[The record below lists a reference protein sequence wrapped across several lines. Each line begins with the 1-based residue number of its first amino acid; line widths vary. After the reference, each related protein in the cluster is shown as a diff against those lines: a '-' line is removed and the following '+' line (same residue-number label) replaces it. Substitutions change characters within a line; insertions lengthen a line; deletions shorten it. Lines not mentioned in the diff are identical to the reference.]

1 MDSDVLLVV
10 GVTFA
15 FLGFPTLVNAYSQ
28 SRFPKLAVL
37 LFAIGAVLIVV
48 ANDQNMGGYAVADLP
63 RVFARVLGRLVN

>member
-37 LFAIGAVLIVV
+37 LFVIGAVLNVV
-48 ANDQNMGGYAVADLP
+48 ANDQHMGGYAAADLP
-63 RVFARVLGRLVN
+63 RVFGRVFARMVN

>member
-37 LFAIGAVLIVV
+37 LFAIGGVLIVV
-48 ANDQNMGGYAVADLP
+48 ANDQHMGGYEVADLP
-63 RVFARVLGRLVN
+63 RVFARVLGRFLN